1 MILTNEEKAVRFD
14 RLVAQANKAKRAYY
28 NRNKEKL
35 CEQRRN
41 NYQRNIIE
49 ERQRARD
56 YSDCTKV
63 KKRAYYMANRD
74 KILADRRMK
83 RQGNTSEA

>member
-14 RLVAQANKAKRAYY
+14 RLVSQANKAKRAYY

-41 NYQRNIIE
+41 NYQKKIVE

-56 YSDCTKV
+56 YYDRTKD
-63 KKRAYYMANRD
+63 KKRAYYLANRD
-74 KILADRRMK
+74 KILANRRMK
-83 RQGNTSEA
+83 RQVNISDA